1 MGTGVVVPETGR
13 ALVPC
18 TSRAIESSLEID
30 CGAGVLGSDAYEDA
44 REAEGLGEF
53 M

>member
-1 MGTGVVVPETGR
+1 MVVPETGR

-18 TSRAIESSLEID
+18 TACATGASLGCD
-30 CGAGVLGSDAYEDA
+30 CEACVLGRDVYEDA